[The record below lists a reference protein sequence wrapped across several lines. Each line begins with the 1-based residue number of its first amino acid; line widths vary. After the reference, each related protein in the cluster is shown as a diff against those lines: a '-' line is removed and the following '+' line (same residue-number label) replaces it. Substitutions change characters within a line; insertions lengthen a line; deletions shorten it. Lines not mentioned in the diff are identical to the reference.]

1 MDRLSEHSNLEYNRE
16 DRVLT
21 KEEIVKG
28 IQGKDGL
35 LCLLT
40 DTIDGEIMD
49 ANPELKIIA
58 NYAVGFNNIDLDA
71 ATQRGIPVTNT
82 PGVLTETSADMA
94 FTLLVATARRI
105 VEADKFLRT
114 GTWDGWGPLQFLG
127 SDIYGA
133 TLAIIGLGRIGKAV
147 AQRARGFDM
156 NVIYWNRT
164 RLSGDEEKTLGVT
177 YLSFEEALKNA
188 DFVSLN
194 VAYNEETFHL
204 IGEKEFGLLKETAII
219 INTARGPVIDE
230 KALVRALKT
239 KKIAGA
245 GLDVFEAEPKVE
257 PELLKMD
264 NCILLPHLAS
274 ATIAARTKMGMIAV
288 DNLLA
293 RFENRE
299 LPNLVNKE
307 VEWTK

>member
-1 MDRLSEHSNLEYNRE
+1 MEYNRE